1 MSRFVVLRKN
11 REWSRGSYLTKA
23 TVRVSLLGS
32 LWIAIK
38 PILLG
43 VLLLGTNSVQ
53 AQGPQ
58 TPSQAEDSRVYW
70 PRFDFVIPYNVEQ
83 SGQTPREI
91 VLETSNNGGRTWA
104 VYSRSDVRTKQF
116 QFLAIADGEYLFR
129 LKTLDSQGRSFD
141 NPGEPLAVVVD
152 TIKPEANLVIEIDPK
167 GIMLAEFAI
176 ADLALDA
183 STVQLTYQ
191 TESMN
196 EPAEI
201 VFDLQQD
208 QETLEWLGT
217 GSWELP
223 VGVVQLSVRLTA
235 KDRAGNQVEVNR
247 LPKLYRSANVST
259 GLQFASGK
267 SQEPRFANNAGR
279 SETSTKPIGSGIA
292 LPSPDTL
299 RQDLPKI
306 EVLGGP
312 GKRQSP
318 TTTDSHLTTA
328 VVERQQQ
335 LIEQLVQQ
343 KQYTQEQILKSGI
356 LNANSANKASS
367 QNGLPSRGLTTE
379 APASTNSKTKA
390 MSDEEFQRALDR
402 RQMSLTSSRADQ
414 PNQSLLIGDQD
425 PNYLPM
431 APAGLPSGPT
441 SVREDR
447 PVERIP
453 GQTSFRNNIKPLF
466 SRAKSFSL
474 EYTVEN
480 DPDSPVAAVEL
491 WGTTDEGL
499 TWQVWGED
507 PDRASPFDIQV
518 ETEGLFGFRMIIVGA
533 NGLASN
539 RPRNGDNADA
549 WIHVD
554 TELPQARITSALYGK
569 GKESGSLVI
578 EYRVADEYLPE
589 RPIVLSY
596 SETPEGPWNVA
607 ASGVRNQGRYV
618 WPADP
623 SLPPTIYLKL
633 EAYDLAGNVAV
644 HRLESPIEVQGLAPR
659 GLILGLRPIP

>member
-1 MSRFVVLRKN
+1 MTRFVALRRN
-11 REWSRGSYLTKA
+11 REWLGCSFWTKA
-23 TVRVSLLGS
+23 SVCAPLLGN
-32 LWIAIK
+32 LWISIK
-38 PILLG
+38 PILVG
-43 VLLLGTNSVQ
+43 MLLLGTNSIQ

-58 TPSQAEDSRVYW
+58 TPNQAEDSRVYW
-70 PRFDFVIPYNVEQ
+70 PRSDFVIPYNIEQ
-83 SGQTPREI
+83 TGQTPREI
-91 VLETSNNGGRTWA
+91 VLETSSNGGRTWT

-116 QFLAIADGEYLFR
+116 QFLANADGEYLFR
-129 LKTLDSQGRSFD
+129 LKTLDSQGRAFD
-141 NPGEPLAVVVD
+141 NPGEPLVVVVD
-152 TIKPEANLVIEIDPK
+152 TAKPEANLVIETDPR
-167 GIMLAEFAI
+167 GVMLAEFAI

-183 STVQLTYQ
+183 STIQLTYQ

-201 VFDLQQD
+201 AFDIQQD

-223 VGVVQLSVRLTA
+223 VGVAQLSVRLTA

-247 LPKLYRSANVST
+247 LPKLLRSANAPT

-267 SQEPRFANNAGR
+267 SREPRFAKNTGL
-279 SETSTKPIGSGIA
+279 SETNTKPIGSGIA
-292 LPSPDTL
+292 LPSLDMS
-299 RQDLPKI
+299 RQDMPKI

-312 GKRQSP
+312 GKRQPS
-318 TTTDSHLTTA
+318 TTDSHFATA

-343 KQYTQEQILKSGI
+343 NQYTQEQILKSGI
-356 LNANSANKASS
+356 LNATAANNASS
-367 QNGLPSRGLTTE
+367 QNGSPSRSLTSG

-390 MSDEEFQRALDR
+390 MSDEEFQSALDR
-402 RQMSLTSSRADQ
+402 RQMSLTSRRADQ

-431 APAGLPSGPT
+431 GPAGLPSSPT

-453 GQTSFRNNIKPLF
+453 GQTSFRNNIKPIF

-480 DPDSPVAAVEL
+480 DPDSPVASVEL

-578 EYRVADEYLPE
+578 EYRAADEYLPE

-596 SETPEGPWNVA
+596 SETPEGPWIIV

-659 GLILGLRPIP
+659 GRIQGLLPIP

>member
-1 MSRFVVLRKN
+1 MIRFVVLRKN
-11 REWSRGSYLTKA
+11 RKWRRGSYWTKA
-23 TVRVSLLGS
+23 FDRTPLMGN
-32 LWIAIK
+32 LWISIK
-38 PILLG
+38 PILAG
-43 VLLLGTNSVQ
+43 VLLLVTNSVYAQAPQTQ
-53 AQGPQ
+53 AQ
-58 TPSQAEDSRVYW
+58 TEDSRVYW
-70 PRFDFVIPYNVEQ
+70 PRSDFVIPYNIEQ
-83 SGQTPREI
+83 TGQTPREI
-91 VLETSNNGGRTWA
+91 ILETSNNGGQTWT

-116 QFLAIADGEYLFR
+116 QFLANVDGEYLFR

-141 NPGEPLAVVVD
+141 NPGEPLVVVVD
-152 TIKPEANLVIEIDPK
+152 TTKPEANLIIETDSK

-196 EPAEI
+196 EPASI
-201 VFDLQQD
+201 AFDIQQD

-223 VGVVQLSVRLTA
+223 VGVSQMSVRLTA
-235 KDRAGNQVEVNR
+235 KDRAGNQVEVTR
-247 LPKLYRSANVST
+247 LPRLLRSANAAT

-267 SQEPRFANNAGR
+267 SREPRFANNTGR

-292 LPSPDTL
+292 LPSLDTS
-299 RQDLPKI
+299 RQDMLKI

-312 GKRQSP
+312 GKRQ
-318 TTTDSHLTTA
+318 
-328 VVERQQQ
+328 
-335 LIEQLVQQ
+335 
-343 KQYTQEQILKSGI
+343 
-356 LNANSANKASS
+356 
-367 QNGLPSRGLTTE
+367 
-379 APASTNSKTKA
+379 PASTADNDSPSGRSSMGAPATVNSKTKL
-390 MSDEEFQRALDR
+390 MTDEEFQRALDR
-402 RQMSLTSSRADQ
+402 RQLSLTSSRADQ

-431 APAGLPSGPT
+431 GPAELPGGP
-441 SVREDR
+441 VPAREDR

-466 SRAKSFSL
+466 SSAKAFSL
-474 EYTVEN
+474 EYAVEN

-507 PDRASPFDIQV
+507 PDRTSPFDIQV

-554 TELPQARITSALYGK
+554 TVSPQARITSALYGK

-578 EYRVADEYLPE
+578 EYRAADEYLPE

-596 SETPEGPWNVA
+596 SETPEGPWNVI

-623 SLPPTIYLKL
+623 SLPPAIYLKL

-659 GLILGLRPIP
+659 GQILGLRQIP

>member
-1 MSRFVVLRKN
+1 MIRFVVLRKN
-11 REWSRGSYLTKA
+11 RKWRRGSYWTKA
-23 TVRVSLLGS
+23 FDRTPLMGN
-32 LWIAIK
+32 LWISIK
-38 PILLG
+38 PILAG
-43 VLLLGTNSVQ
+43 VLLLVTNSVYAQAPQTQ
-53 AQGPQ
+53 AQ
-58 TPSQAEDSRVYW
+58 TEDSRVYW
-70 PRFDFVIPYNVEQ
+70 PRSDFVIPYNIEQ
-83 SGQTPREI
+83 TGQTPREI
-91 VLETSNNGGRTWA
+91 ILETSNNGGQTWT

-116 QFLAIADGEYLFR
+116 QFLANVDGEYLFR

-141 NPGEPLAVVVD
+141 NPGEPLVVVVD
-152 TIKPEANLVIEIDPK
+152 TTKPEANLIIETDSK

-196 EPAEI
+196 EPASI
-201 VFDLQQD
+201 AFDIQQD

-223 VGVVQLSVRLTA
+223 VGVSQMSVRLTA
-235 KDRAGNQVEVNR
+235 KDRAGNQVEVTR
-247 LPKLYRSANVST
+247 LPRLLRSANAAT

-267 SQEPRFANNAGR
+267 SREPRFANNTGR

-292 LPSPDTL
+292 LPSLDTS
-299 RQDLPKI
+299 RQDMLKI

-312 GKRQSP
+312 GKRQ
-318 TTTDSHLTTA
+318 
-328 VVERQQQ
+328 
-335 LIEQLVQQ
+335 
-343 KQYTQEQILKSGI
+343 
-356 LNANSANKASS
+356 
-367 QNGLPSRGLTTE
+367 
-379 APASTNSKTKA
+379 PASTADNDSPSGRSSMGAPATVNSKTKL
-390 MSDEEFQRALDR
+390 MTDEEFQRALDR
-402 RQMSLTSSRADQ
+402 RQLSLTSSRADQ
-414 PNQSLLIGDQD
+414 PTQSLLIGDQD

-431 APAGLPSGPT
+431 GPAELPGGP
-441 SVREDR
+441 VPAREDR

-466 SRAKSFSL
+466 SRAKAFSL
-474 EYTVEN
+474 EYAVEN

-507 PDRASPFDIQV
+507 PDRTSPFDIQV

-554 TELPQARITSALYGK
+554 TVSPQARITSALYGK

-578 EYRVADEYLPE
+578 EYRAADEYLPE

-596 SETPEGPWNVA
+596 SETPEGPWNVI

-623 SLPPTIYLKL
+623 SLPPAIYLKL

-659 GLILGLRPIP
+659 GQILGLRQIP

>member
-1 MSRFVVLRKN
+1 MIRFVALRKN
-11 REWSRGSYLTKA
+11 RKWRRGSCWTKA
-23 TVRVSLLGS
+23 FDRTPLMDN
-32 LWIAIK
+32 LWISIK
-38 PILLG
+38 PILAG
-43 VLLLGTNSVQ
+43 VLLLVTNSVYAQAPQTQ
-53 AQGPQ
+53 AQ
-58 TPSQAEDSRVYW
+58 TEDSRVYW
-70 PRFDFVIPYNVEQ
+70 PRSDFVIPYNIEQ
-83 SGQTPREI
+83 TGQTPREI
-91 VLETSNNGGRTWA
+91 ILETSNNGGQTWT

-116 QFLAIADGEYLFR
+116 QFLANVDGEYLFR

-141 NPGEPLAVVVD
+141 NPGEPLVVVVD
-152 TIKPEANLVIEIDPK
+152 TTKPEANLIIETDSK

-196 EPAEI
+196 EPASI
-201 VFDLQQD
+201 AFDIQQD

-223 VGVVQLSVRLTA
+223 VGVSQMSVRLTA
-235 KDRAGNQVEVNR
+235 KDRAGNQVEVTR
-247 LPKLYRSANVST
+247 LPRLLRSANAAT

-267 SQEPRFANNAGR
+267 SREPRFANNTGR

-292 LPSPDTL
+292 LPSLDTS
-299 RQDLPKI
+299 RQDMLKI

-312 GKRQSP
+312 GKRQPAS
-318 TTTDSHLTTA
+318 TESNFATA

-343 KQYTQEQILKSGI
+343 NQYTQEQILKSGI
-356 LNANSANKASS
+356 LNATSANKSTADNDSPSGRSS
-367 QNGLPSRGLTTE
+367 MG
-379 APASTNSKTKA
+379 APATVNSKTKL
-390 MSDEEFQRALDR
+390 MTDEEFQRALDR
-402 RQMSLTSSRADQ
+402 RQLSLTSSRADQ

-431 APAGLPSGPT
+431 GPAELLGGP
-441 SVREDR
+441 VPAREDR

-466 SRAKSFSL
+466 SRAKAFSL
-474 EYTVEN
+474 EYAVEN

-507 PDRASPFDIQV
+507 PDRTSPFDIQV

-554 TELPQARITSALYGK
+554 TISPQARITSALYGK

-578 EYRVADEYLPE
+578 EYRAADEYLPE

-596 SETPEGPWNVA
+596 SETPEGPWNVI

-659 GLILGLRPIP
+659 GQILGLRQIP

>member
-1 MSRFVVLRKN
+1 MDN
-11 REWSRGSYLTKA
+11 
-23 TVRVSLLGS
+23 
-32 LWIAIK
+32 LWISIK
-38 PILLG
+38 PILAG
-43 VLLLGTNSVQ
+43 VLLLVTNSVYAQAPQTQ
-53 AQGPQ
+53 AQ
-58 TPSQAEDSRVYW
+58 TEDSRVYW
-70 PRFDFVIPYNVEQ
+70 PRSDFVIPYNIEQ
-83 SGQTPREI
+83 TGQTPREI
-91 VLETSNNGGRTWA
+91 ILETSNNGGQTWT

-116 QFLAIADGEYLFR
+116 QFLANVDGEYLFR

-141 NPGEPLAVVVD
+141 NPGEPLVVVVD
-152 TIKPEANLVIEIDPK
+152 TTKPEANLIIETDSK

-196 EPAEI
+196 EPASI
-201 VFDLQQD
+201 AFDIQQD

-223 VGVVQLSVRLTA
+223 VGVSQMSVRLTA
-235 KDRAGNQVEVNR
+235 KDRAGNQVEVTR
-247 LPKLYRSANVST
+247 LPRLLRSANAAT

-267 SQEPRFANNAGR
+267 SREPRFANNTGR

-292 LPSPDTL
+292 LPSLDTS
-299 RQDLPKI
+299 RQDMLKI

-312 GKRQSP
+312 GKRQ
-318 TTTDSHLTTA
+318 
-328 VVERQQQ
+328 
-335 LIEQLVQQ
+335 
-343 KQYTQEQILKSGI
+343 
-356 LNANSANKASS
+356 
-367 QNGLPSRGLTTE
+367 
-379 APASTNSKTKA
+379 PASTADNDSPSGRSSMGAPATVNSKTKL
-390 MSDEEFQRALDR
+390 MTDEEFQRALDL
-402 RQMSLTSSRADQ
+402 RQLSLTSSRADQ

-431 APAGLPSGPT
+431 GPAELLGGP
-441 SVREDR
+441 VPAREDR

-466 SRAKSFSL
+466 SRAKAFSL
-474 EYTVEN
+474 EYAVEN

-507 PDRASPFDIQV
+507 PDRTSPFDIQV

-554 TELPQARITSALYGK
+554 TVSPQARITSALYGK

-578 EYRVADEYLPE
+578 EYRAADEYLPE

-596 SETPEGPWNVA
+596 SETPEGPWNVI

-659 GLILGLRPIP
+659 GQILGLRQIP

>member
-1 MSRFVVLRKN
+1 M
-11 REWSRGSYLTKA
+11 
-23 TVRVSLLGS
+23 
-32 LWIAIK
+32 
-38 PILLG
+38 
-43 VLLLGTNSVQ
+43 LLLGTNSIQ

-58 TPSQAEDSRVYW
+58 TPNQAEDSRVYW
-70 PRFDFVIPYNVEQ
+70 PRSDFVIPYNIEQ
-83 SGQTPREI
+83 TGQTPREI
-91 VLETSNNGGRTWA
+91 VLETSSNGGRTWT

-116 QFLAIADGEYLFR
+116 QFLANADGEYLFR

-141 NPGEPLAVVVD
+141 NPGEPLVVVVD
-152 TIKPEANLVIEIDPK
+152 TAKPEANLVIETDPR
-167 GIMLAEFAI
+167 GVMLAEFAI

-183 STVQLTYQ
+183 STIQLTYQ

-201 VFDLQQD
+201 AFDIQQD

-223 VGVVQLSVRLTA
+223 VGVAQLSVRLTA

-247 LPKLYRSANVST
+247 LPKLLRSANAST

-267 SQEPRFANNAGR
+267 SREPRFANNTGL
-279 SETSTKPIGSGIA
+279 SETTTKPIGSGIA
-292 LPSPDTL
+292 LPSLDMS
-299 RQDLPKI
+299 RQDMPKI

-312 GKRQSP
+312 GKRQPS
-318 TTTDSHLTTA
+318 TTDSHFATA

-343 KQYTQEQILKSGI
+343 NQYTQEQILKSGI
-356 LNANSANKASS
+356 LNATAANNASS
-367 QNGLPSRGLTTE
+367 QNGSPSGSLTSGVS
-379 APASTNSKTKA
+379 ASANSKTKA

-402 RQMSLTSSRADQ
+402 RQMSLTSSRGDQ
-414 PNQSLLIGDQD
+414 PSQSLLIGDQD

-431 APAGLPSGPT
+431 GPSGLPSVPT

-453 GQTSFRNNIKPLF
+453 GQTSFRNNIKPIF

-480 DPDSPVAAVEL
+480 DPDSPVASVEL

-578 EYRVADEYLPE
+578 EYRAADEYLPE

-596 SETPEGPWNVA
+596 SETPEGPWNIV

-659 GLILGLRPIP
+659 GRIHGLRPIP

>member
-1 MSRFVVLRKN
+1 MIRFVALRKN
-11 REWSRGSYLTKA
+11 RKWRRGSCWTKA
-23 TVRVSLLGS
+23 FDRTPLMGN
-32 LWIAIK
+32 LWISIK
-38 PILLG
+38 PILAG
-43 VLLLGTNSVQ
+43 VLLLVTNSVYAQAPQTQ
-53 AQGPQ
+53 AQ
-58 TPSQAEDSRVYW
+58 TEDSRVYW
-70 PRFDFVIPYNVEQ
+70 PRSDFVIPYNIEQ
-83 SGQTPREI
+83 TGQTPREI
-91 VLETSNNGGRTWA
+91 ILETSNNGGRTWT

-116 QFLAIADGEYLFR
+116 QFLANVDGEYLFR

-141 NPGEPLAVVVD
+141 NPGEPLVVVVD
-152 TIKPEANLVIEIDPK
+152 TTKPEANLIIETDSK

-191 TESMN
+191 TEAMN
-196 EPAEI
+196 EPASI
-201 VFDLQQD
+201 AFDIQQD

-223 VGVVQLSVRLTA
+223 VGVAQMSVRLTA
-235 KDRAGNQVEVNR
+235 KDRAGNQVEVTR
-247 LPKLYRSANVST
+247 LPRLLRSANAAT

-267 SQEPRFANNAGR
+267 SREPRFANNTGR

-292 LPSPDTL
+292 LPSLDTS
-299 RQDLPKI
+299 RQDMLKI

-312 GKRQSP
+312 GKRQ
-318 TTTDSHLTTA
+318 
-328 VVERQQQ
+328 
-335 LIEQLVQQ
+335 
-343 KQYTQEQILKSGI
+343 
-356 LNANSANKASS
+356 
-367 QNGLPSRGLTTE
+367 
-379 APASTNSKTKA
+379 PASTADNDSPSGRSSMGAPATVNSKTKL
-390 MSDEEFQRALDR
+390 MTDEEFQRALDR
-402 RQMSLTSSRADQ
+402 RQLSLTSSRADQ
-414 PNQSLLIGDQD
+414 PNQSILIGEQD

-431 APAGLPSGPT
+431 GPAELPGGP
-441 SVREDR
+441 VPAREDR

-466 SRAKSFSL
+466 SRAKAFSL
-474 EYTVEN
+474 EYAVEN

-507 PDRASPFDIQV
+507 PDRTSPFDIQV

-554 TELPQARITSALYGK
+554 TVSPQARITSALYGK

-578 EYRVADEYLPE
+578 EYRAADEYLPE

-596 SETPEGPWNVA
+596 SETPEGPWNMI

-659 GLILGLRPIP
+659 GQILGLRQIP

>member
-1 MSRFVVLRKN
+1 MIRFVVLRKN
-11 REWSRGSYLTKA
+11 RKWRRGSYWTKA
-23 TVRVSLLGS
+23 FDRTPLMGN
-32 LWIAIK
+32 LWISIK
-38 PILLG
+38 PILAG
-43 VLLLGTNSVQ
+43 VLLLVTNSVYAQAPQTQ
-53 AQGPQ
+53 AQ
-58 TPSQAEDSRVYW
+58 TEDSRVYW
-70 PRFDFVIPYNVEQ
+70 PRSDFVIPYNIEQ
-83 SGQTPREI
+83 TGQTPREI
-91 VLETSNNGGRTWA
+91 ILETSNNGGQTWT

-116 QFLAIADGEYLFR
+116 QFLANVDGEYLFR

-141 NPGEPLAVVVD
+141 NPGEPLVVVVD
-152 TIKPEANLVIEIDPK
+152 TTKPEANLIIETDSK

-196 EPAEI
+196 EPASI
-201 VFDLQQD
+201 AFDIQQD

-223 VGVVQLSVRLTA
+223 VGVSQMSVRLTA
-235 KDRAGNQVEVNR
+235 KDRAGNQVEVTR
-247 LPKLYRSANVST
+247 LPRLLRSANAAT

-267 SQEPRFANNAGR
+267 SREPRFANNTGR

-292 LPSPDTL
+292 LPSLDTS
-299 RQDLPKI
+299 RQDMLKI

-312 GKRQSP
+312 GKRQ
-318 TTTDSHLTTA
+318 
-328 VVERQQQ
+328 
-335 LIEQLVQQ
+335 
-343 KQYTQEQILKSGI
+343 
-356 LNANSANKASS
+356 
-367 QNGLPSRGLTTE
+367 
-379 APASTNSKTKA
+379 PASTADNDSPSGRSSMGAPATVNSKTKL
-390 MSDEEFQRALDR
+390 MTDEEFQRALDR
-402 RQMSLTSSRADQ
+402 RQLSLTSSRADQ

-431 APAGLPSGPT
+431 GPAELPGGP
-441 SVREDR
+441 VPAREDR

-466 SRAKSFSL
+466 SRAKAFSL
-474 EYTVEN
+474 EYAVEN

-507 PDRASPFDIQV
+507 PDRTSPFDIQV

-554 TELPQARITSALYGK
+554 TVSPQARITSALYGK

-578 EYRVADEYLPE
+578 EYRAADEYLPE

-596 SETPEGPWNVA
+596 SETPEGPWNVI

-623 SLPPTIYLKL
+623 SLPPAIYLKL

-659 GLILGLRPIP
+659 GQILGLRQIP

>member
-1 MSRFVVLRKN
+1 MIRFVALRKN
-11 REWSRGSYLTKA
+11 RKWRRGSCWTKA
-23 TVRVSLLGS
+23 FDRTPLMGN
-32 LWIAIK
+32 LWISIK
-38 PILLG
+38 PILAG
-43 VLLLGTNSVQ
+43 VLLLVTNSVYAQAPQTQ
-53 AQGPQ
+53 AQ
-58 TPSQAEDSRVYW
+58 TEDSRVYW
-70 PRFDFVIPYNVEQ
+70 PRSDFVIPYNIEQ
-83 SGQTPREI
+83 TGQTPREI
-91 VLETSNNGGRTWA
+91 ILETSNNGGQTWT

-116 QFLAIADGEYLFR
+116 QFLANVDGEYLFR

-141 NPGEPLAVVVD
+141 NPGEPLVVVVD
-152 TIKPEANLVIEIDPK
+152 TTKPEANLIIETDSK

-196 EPAEI
+196 EPASI
-201 VFDLQQD
+201 AFDIQQD

-223 VGVVQLSVRLTA
+223 VGVSQMSVRLTA
-235 KDRAGNQVEVNR
+235 KDRAGNQVEVTR
-247 LPKLYRSANVST
+247 LPRLLRSANAAT

-267 SQEPRFANNAGR
+267 SREPRFANNTGR

-292 LPSPDTL
+292 LPSLDTS
-299 RQDLPKI
+299 RQDMLKI

-312 GKRQSP
+312 GKRQ
-318 TTTDSHLTTA
+318 
-328 VVERQQQ
+328 
-335 LIEQLVQQ
+335 
-343 KQYTQEQILKSGI
+343 
-356 LNANSANKASS
+356 
-367 QNGLPSRGLTTE
+367 
-379 APASTNSKTKA
+379 PASTADNDSPSGRSSMGAPATVNSKTKL
-390 MSDEEFQRALDR
+390 MTDEEFQRALDR
-402 RQMSLTSSRADQ
+402 RQLSLTSSRADQ

-431 APAGLPSGPT
+431 GPAELPGGP
-441 SVREDR
+441 VPAREDR

-466 SRAKSFSL
+466 SRAKAFSL
-474 EYTVEN
+474 EYAVEN

-507 PDRASPFDIQV
+507 PDRTSPFDIQV

-554 TELPQARITSALYGK
+554 TVSPQARITSALYGK

-578 EYRVADEYLPE
+578 EYRAADEYLPE

-596 SETPEGPWNVA
+596 SETPEGPWNVI

-623 SLPPTIYLKL
+623 SLPPAIYLKL

-659 GLILGLRPIP
+659 GQILGLRQIP

>member
-1 MSRFVVLRKN
+1 M
-11 REWSRGSYLTKA
+11 
-23 TVRVSLLGS
+23 
-32 LWIAIK
+32 
-38 PILLG
+38 
-43 VLLLGTNSVQ
+43 LLLGTNSIQ

-58 TPSQAEDSRVYW
+58 TPNQAEDSRVYW
-70 PRFDFVIPYNVEQ
+70 PRSDFVIPYNIEQ
-83 SGQTPREI
+83 TGQTPREI
-91 VLETSNNGGRTWA
+91 VLETSSNGGRTWT

-116 QFLAIADGEYLFR
+116 QFLANADGEYLFR

-141 NPGEPLAVVVD
+141 NPGEPLVVVVD
-152 TIKPEANLVIEIDPK
+152 TAKPEANLVIETDPR
-167 GIMLAEFAI
+167 GVMLAEFAI

-183 STVQLTYQ
+183 STIQLTYQ

-201 VFDLQQD
+201 AFDIQQD

-223 VGVVQLSVRLTA
+223 VGVAQLSVRLTA

-247 LPKLYRSANVST
+247 LPKLLRSANAST

-267 SQEPRFANNAGR
+267 SREPRFANNTGL
-279 SETSTKPIGSGIA
+279 SETTTKPIGSGIA
-292 LPSPDTL
+292 LPSLDMS
-299 RQDLPKI
+299 RQDMPKI

-312 GKRQSP
+312 GKRQPS
-318 TTTDSHLTTA
+318 TTDSHFATA

-343 KQYTQEQILKSGI
+343 NQYTQEQILKSGI
-356 LNANSANKASS
+356 LNATAANNASS
-367 QNGLPSRGLTTE
+367 QNGSPSGSLTSGVS
-379 APASTNSKTKA
+379 ASANSKTKA

-402 RQMSLTSSRADQ
+402 RQMSLTSSRGDQ
-414 PNQSLLIGDQD
+414 PSQSLLIGDQD

-431 APAGLPSGPT
+431 GPSGLPSVPT

-453 GQTSFRNNIKPLF
+453 GQTSFRNNIKPIF

-480 DPDSPVAAVEL
+480 DPDSPVASVEL

-518 ETEGLFGFRMIIVGA
+518 GTEGLFGFRMIIVGA

-578 EYRVADEYLPE
+578 EYRAADEYLPE

-596 SETPEGPWNVA
+596 SETPEGPWNIV

-659 GLILGLRPIP
+659 GRIHGLRPIP